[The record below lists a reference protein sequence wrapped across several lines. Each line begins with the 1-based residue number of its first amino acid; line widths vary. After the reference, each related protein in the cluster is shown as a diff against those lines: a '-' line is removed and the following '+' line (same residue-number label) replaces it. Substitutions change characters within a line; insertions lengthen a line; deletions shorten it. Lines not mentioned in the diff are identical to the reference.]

1 MINAQIA
8 KRGKT
13 VSPKKLRIDAKKFDG
28 TVIDYRQKGYVTEV
42 KDQVR
47 TGPPRCDAPPF
58 GPEIFSFAGLLWLLL
73 GLQHHGGH

>member
-13 VSPKKLRIDAKKFDG
+13 VSPQKLRINAKKFDG

-47 TGPPRCDAPPF
+47 IGPPRR
-58 GPEIFSFAGLLWLLL
+58 ERRLRLRS
-73 GLQHHGGH
+73 